1 MKAARAVDALLAT
14 LDACDEATCAHSL
27 ATGAWA
33 RQIAK
38 RLTLPDDLVERIATA
53 GLLHDI
59 GKIATPTSILLK
71 PGPLDDAEWAVMREH
86 AAAGAAMLAAIPV
99 LADYA
104 PIVRSHHERIDGDG
118 YPDGLAGDAILFEAR
133 VVAVA
138 DAFHSMVSDRPYRRA
153 RLAGEAMEI
162 LRAGRGSQWDGL
174 VVDVMIDVVAARRTR
189 AVDAELTS
197 MLGRAG

>member
-27 ATGAWA
+27 ATDAWA

-59 GKIATPTSILLK
+59 GKIATPPSILLK

-86 AAAGAAMLAAIPV
+86 AAAGAAMVAAIPA
-99 LADYA
+99 LAAYA
-104 PIVRSHHERIDGDG
+104 PIVRSHHERIDGNG

-162 LRAGRGSQWDGL
+162 LRAGRGSQWDAL
-174 VVDVMIDVVAARRTR
+174 VVDVMIDVVATRRTR